1 MNRTPASISRLKSS
15 LKRSGRCIYRF
26 AVVIPGLCASVSYAQ
41 SAADTFPTRTVTII
55 TGLAAGGSTD
65 LETRRYA
72 QKLSANTGKSFIV
85 ENRPGAGGT
94 IGFAFVARATPDGH
108 TVLVSSP
115 SFPIAPL
122 MYKDLPYDTE
132 KGFAPITVMS
142 KRSSVLMAHPS
153 LPVRTVQEYVA
164 YAKANPGAV
173 NFGTSGIG
181 GITHLS
187 AQWFHDEANVK
198 ATLVHFKSGGP
209 LLNDVLSGRV
219 HMGMFN
225 LASVIAHVKAGKLRM
240 LGITGVERNK
250 MVPDIP
256 TIAEQGLP
264 NYDYTFWVGFST
276 TAGTPPAIVNKLNE
290 ELVKVARSPEN
301 VALLAKDDNQAIGS
315 TPEAFQRL
323 LSTEIVRWRKV
334 VQQSNITME

>member
-1 MNRTPASISRLKSS
+1 MNQTPGSSSRFRSS
-15 LKRSGRCIYRF
+15 LQRTGKCYRY
-26 AVVIPGLCASVSYAQ
+26 AILIPGLCASVGLAQ
-41 SAADTFPTRTVTII
+41 AAADTFPARTVTII

-65 LETRRYA
+65 LEARRYA
-72 QKLSANTGKSFIV
+72 QRLSANTGKPFIV

-94 IGFAFVARATPDGH
+94 IGIAAVARATPDGH
-108 TVLVSSP
+108 TVLVVTP
-115 SFPIAPL
+115 SFPIGPL
-122 MYKDLPYDTE
+122 MYKNLPYDAG
-132 KGFAPITVMS
+132 KSFAPITVMS

-187 AQWFHDEANVK
+187 AQWFNDEANVK

-219 HMGMFN
+219 SMGMFN
-225 LASVIAHVKAGKLRM
+225 LASVLPHLKAGKLRII
-240 LGITGVERNK
+240 GITGTERNK
-250 MVPDIP
+250 MFPDVP
-256 TIAEQGLP
+256 TIAQQGLP

-276 TAGTPPAIVNKLNE
+276 SAGTPPSIVNKLNE
-290 ELVKVARSPEN
+290 EFVKVARSPEN
-301 VALLAKDDNQAIGS
+301 VALLAKDDNQAVGS
-315 TPEAFQRL
+315 SPEAFQRL
-323 LSTEIVRWRKV
+323 ISTEIVRWRKV
-334 VQQSNITME
+334 VKQSNIAIE